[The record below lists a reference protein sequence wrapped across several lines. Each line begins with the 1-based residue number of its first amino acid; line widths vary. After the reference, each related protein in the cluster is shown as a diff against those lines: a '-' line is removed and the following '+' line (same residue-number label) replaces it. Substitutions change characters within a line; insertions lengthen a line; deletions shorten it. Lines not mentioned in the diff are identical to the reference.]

1 MANKGDDAIDW
12 NTTDEPV
19 YKLRL
24 FVTGTS
30 PASVRAINNLHVILE
45 QHLKGRYELEIID
58 VYQQPLLAKSEDI
71 TAIPVLIK
79 KDPKPV
85 RRLVGDMS
93 DESKVLRGL
102 GLL

>member
-1 MANKGDDAIDW
+1 MSNKRDAINWD
-12 NTTDEPV
+12 TTEDEI
-19 YKLRL
+19 YELRL

-30 PASVRAINNLHVILE
+30 PTSVRAINNLHVILE

-58 VYQQPLLAKSEDI
+58 VYQQPLLATSEDI
-71 TAIPVLIK
+71 SAIPVLVK
-79 KDPKPV
+79 KAPSPV

-93 DESKVLRGL
+93 DTNKVLRGL

>member
-1 MANKGDDAIDW
+1 MSKKRDAINWD
-12 NTTDEPV
+12 TTEDEK
-19 YKLRL
+19 YELRL

-30 PASVRAINNLHVILE
+30 PASVRAINNLHIILE
-45 QHLKGRYELEIID
+45 QHLKDRYELEIID

-71 TAIPVLIK
+71 SAIPVLIK
-79 KDPKPV
+79 KAPSPV

-93 DESKVLRGL
+93 DTNKVLRGL

>member
-1 MANKGDDAIDW
+1 MTNKDDAIDW
-12 NTTDEPV
+12 DTDNEQT
-19 YKLRL
+19 YELRL

-71 TAIPVLIK
+71 SAIPVLIK
-79 KDPKPV
+79 KAPRPV

-93 DESKVLRGL
+93 DENKVLRGL

>member
-1 MANKGDDAIDW
+1 MINKEDAIDW
-12 NTTDEPV
+12 DTTDEQT

-45 QHLKGRYELEIID
+45 KHLKGRYELEIID

-79 KDPKPV
+79 KEPRPV

-93 DESKVLRGL
+93 DENKVLRGL

>member
-1 MANKGDDAIDW
+1 MINNEDAIDW
-12 NTTDEPV
+12 DTPDEHT
-19 YKLRL
+19 YQLRL

-45 QHLKGRYELEIID
+45 KHLKGRYELEIID